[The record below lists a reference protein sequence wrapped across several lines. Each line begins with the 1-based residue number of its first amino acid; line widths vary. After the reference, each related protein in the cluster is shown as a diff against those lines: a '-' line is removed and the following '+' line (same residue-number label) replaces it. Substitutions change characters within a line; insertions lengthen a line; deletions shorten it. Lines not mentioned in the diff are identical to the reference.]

1 MKERLLISACLL
13 GRNCKYSGG
22 NNYHPLTEALRD
34 RYELVPV
41 CPECM
46 GGLPIPHDPAER
58 VGDKVIS
65 RTGTDVTA
73 EFKKGAELAL
83 RRARQTG
90 AKLALLKERSPSC
103 GCGAIYDG
111 TFTGTVVPGSGVTAA
126 LLAKNGVMVY
136 GESRIEELLRSKEI
150 LHTQRLTLR
159 EMTQDDFPALCR
171 ILQDPQVMYAYEGP
185 FSDEE
190 VQDWLDRQITRY
202 RQWGF
207 GLWAV
212 VLQETGEM
220 IGQCGLTMQPWK
232 DQQVLEIGYL
242 LQRAYWHQG
251 YATEAAAACREYAFH
266 TLGAEEVCSII
277 RDTNTASQQ
286 VALRC
291 GMTRSDN
298 WIKHYRGIDMPH
310 YRYVIRRK

>member
-1 MKERLLISACLL
+1 MKEKLLVSACLL
-13 GRNCKYSGG
+13 GRNCKYNGG
-22 NNYHPLTEALRD
+22 NNYHPLTEALRE

-73 EFKKGAELAL
+73 PFKKGAELAL
-83 RRARQTG
+83 RRAQQTG

-111 TFTGTVVPGSGVTAA
+111 TFTGTVVPGSGVAA
-126 LLAKNGVMVY
+126 ELLAKNGVTIY

-266 TLGAEEVCSII
+266 TLDAEEVCSII

-291 GMTRSDN
+291 GMTRSDS

-310 YRYVIRRK
+310 YCYVIRRK

>member
-1 MKERLLISACLL
+1 MKEKLLISACLL

-73 EFKKGAELAL
+73 PFKKGAELAL
-83 RRARQTG
+83 RRAQQTG

-111 TFTGTVVPGSGVTAA
+111 TFTGTVVPGSGVAA
-126 LLAKNGVMVY
+126 ELLAKSGVTIY

-185 FSDEE
+185 FSNEE

-266 TLGAEEVCSII
+266 TLDAEEVCSII

-291 GMTRSDN
+291 GMTRSDS